1 MNDGVLS
8 DGALTAADTLAERYR
23 VIEPIG
29 SGGMARVYLA
39 HDEALGRRV
48 AVKVLRSDVADE
60 ATADRAAV
68 ETRLL
73 ASLNHPGL
81 VTLFDA
87 HLAHEPRFL
96 VMEHVV
102 GSTLAARIADGP
114 LGMRELTALGSQ
126 LADALHVVHDAGI
139 VHRDVKPSNILLA
152 RSTAPGVPLRAKLAD
167 FGIAH
172 LLDGERLTSPSL
184 LVGTAA
190 YIAPELLHGADPA
203 PPSDIYAL
211 GLVLLEAASGTRAFA
226 GAEGNRGQ
234 LLARLSR
241 DPEMPAALD
250 HRWRELMCAM
260 TAREPADRPTA
271 HEVMAQLTVGGGAT
285 GGAVVSE
292 GSITASSE
300 QHRRAALAGVAT
312 AAWPVTQP
320 SAPHRPEPA
329 TPPDHATGAP
339 VAASAAST
347 ADPLLTAPT
356 IVASTLTAAAASV
369 PERITADRRRRRGR
383 RRLALATGA
392 TAAAGIAAV
401 VAASLLLW
409 QPGPTPTTDPAE
421 TPAVQT
427 PAITPGTETVV
438 SDTSPDVAQSPQQ
451 DTAVEQDPPTGTT
464 VAPAVDQTGAGGA
477 DQSSDSGA
485 GGGNGPG
492 SDNGSS
498 PGSNSGNGNGPG
510 SNSGN
515 GPGSNSGNGNGPG
528 SNSGNGNSNSNSNGK
543 PAPGDR

>member
-1 MNDGVLS
+1 MNDGVFN
-8 DGALTAADTLAERYR
+8 DGALTGADTLAGRYR
-23 VIEPIG
+23 VIEAIG

-39 HDEALGRRV
+39 HDAALGRRV
-48 AVKVLRSDVADE
+48 AVKVLRSDVADG

-68 ETRLL
+68 ETHLL

-102 GSTLAARIADGP
+102 GTTLAARIADGP
-114 LGMRELTALGSQ
+114 LGTRELTALGSQ

-172 LLDGERLTSPSL
+172 LLDGERVTSPSL

-271 HEVMAQLTVGGGAT
+271 REVMAQLTVGGGAM
-285 GGAVVSE
+285 GVDSPA
-292 GSITASSE
+292 TARSE

-312 AAWPVTQP
+312 AAWPVT
-320 SAPHRPEPA
+320 RPAAALPPEAA
-329 TPPDHATGAP
+329 TPPGSATGEP
-339 VAASAAST
+339 VSASAAGMPVP
-347 ADPLLTAPT
+347 ARTAPT
-356 IVASTLTAAAASV
+356 LVASTLTAAAASV
-369 PERITADRRRRRGR
+369 PERITADRRRRRER

-392 TAAAGIAAV
+392 TAAAGVAAVIAASV
-401 VAASLLLW
+401 LLW
-409 QPGPTPTTDPAE
+409 QPDVTPTTDPVE

-427 PAITPGTETVV
+427 PGVTPATEAVVTDTTADVDEPAQQQATV
-438 SDTSPDVAQSPQQ
+438 DEAPPAGN
-451 DTAVEQDPPTGTT
+451 TAEPAVGETDAGGDD
-464 VAPAVDQTGAGGA
+464 PAVDGGAGN
-477 DQSSDSGA
+477 GA
-485 GGGNGPG
+485 G
-492 SDNGSS
+492 
-498 PGSNSGNGNGPG
+498 
-510 SNSGN
+510 
-515 GPGSNSGNGNGPG
+515 SGNGNGPG
-528 SNSGNGNSNSNSNGK
+528 SNSGNGNGNDPGSNSGNGNGNGRGSGK